1 MTPHSADFYPAM
13 SHPPAHPSLMA
24 ATALLGGVR
33 LAPSHE
39 WHILEI
45 GCASGHHIL
54 PIAQAYPQ
62 ARITAIDLDANAI
75 TEARRLAHLA
85 KISNIEFLCADLTTW
100 QPTAQHYDLIIAHGV
115 FSWVDDRAKSA
126 LLALCRHALKTQ
138 GVAMISYN
146 TQPGWSLRQPL
157 REMTM
162 ALQSVHPSAEQA
174 LHWLEKSL
182 TSRNDAYAHYLREI
196 IQDTRAKG
204 EQQLKFDDLAPVN
217 DPCYFSQFIHW
228 CEQSGLTYLGETDC
242 TLANTELLDA
252 SAQQSLRELSGHP
265 LLFEQMSDFLTGRT
279 FRCSLIARSDVSR
292 RIPTPDELAALS
304 LEALMPIPS
313 TGHPATDALTNAI
326 TQAEPNC
333 LPLHDLLVS
342 TPHLSIAD
350 AIPLTLR
357 LQHLGMLRL
366 RHSPISIAA
375 ETPSHPRLSPL
386 NLDHLAQGKPIV
398 DAFHRP
404 CQLSAND
411 RNWLRLCDGTISFE
425 QLMKA
430 CRDDT
435 QRHALHELLAHLHQR
450 GLFLP

>member
-1 MTPHSADFYPAM
+1 MQPDTADSYPSM
-13 SHPPAHPSLMA
+13 SHPPAHPSIMA

-33 LAPSHE
+33 LAPSHD
-39 WHILEI
+39 WHILEV

-54 PIAQAYPQ
+54 PIAQSYPQ
-62 ARITAIDLDANAI
+62 ARITAIDLDAHAI
-75 TEARRLAHLA
+75 TEARRLADLA
-85 KISNIEFLCADLTTW
+85 KISNIEFHCADLTAW
-100 QPTAQHYDLIIAHGV
+100 QPPARHYDLIIAHGV

-126 LLALCRHALKTQ
+126 LLTLCQHALKIQ

-146 TQPGWSLRQPL
+146 TQPGWALRQPL

-162 ALQSVHPSAEQA
+162 ALQSLHPDSVQA

-182 TSRNDAYAHYLREI
+182 TSRHDAYAQYLREI

-204 EQQLKFDDLAPVN
+204 TQQLKFDDLAPIN

-228 CEQSGLTYLGETDC
+228 CEQSGLTYLGETDS
-242 TLANTELLDA
+242 TLANTEILDA
-252 SAQQSLRELSGHP
+252 AAQQSLRSLGGNP
-265 LLFEQMSDFLTGRT
+265 LLLEQMTDFLTGRT
-279 FRCSLIARSDVSR
+279 FRCSLIARSDVTR
-292 RIPTPDELAALS
+292 NTPTPEEIAALC

-313 TGHPATDALTNAI
+313 TGHPATDALTTAI
-326 TQAEPNC
+326 TQAEPHC
-333 LPLHDLLVS
+333 LPLRDLLAS
-342 TPHLSIAD
+342 SPQLTLTD
-350 AIPLTLR
+350 AIPRSLR
-357 LQHLGMLRL
+357 LLHLGMIRL
-366 RHSPISIAA
+366 RQSPISVTA
-375 ETPSHPRLSPL
+375 EMPAHPRLGPL

-404 CQLSAND
+404 CQLSPND

-430 CRDDT
+430 CRDDR